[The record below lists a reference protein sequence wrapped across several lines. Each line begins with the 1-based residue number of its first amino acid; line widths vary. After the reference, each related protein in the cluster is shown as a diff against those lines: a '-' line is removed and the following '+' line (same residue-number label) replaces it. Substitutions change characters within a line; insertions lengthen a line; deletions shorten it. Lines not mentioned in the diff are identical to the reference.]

1 MTVHT
6 KPPPPRNV
14 RKTVTDA
21 SALRLKDVAGE
32 AVLLAGGG
40 AAILLQ
46 LANPAVARG
55 VAHHS
60 DFVNRPLDRLFG
72 TLDYVY
78 TVAFG
83 DEAMMASVVRSVN
96 RAHGPVHDRESA
108 QGYNAFDPQLQL
120 WVASTLYYA
129 ALQVQERINGPL
141 DDQAAE
147 AIYLDYAALGT
158 QLQMPASIWPAT
170 RETFDEYWQ
179 TALTEL
185 EATEESRAVVH
196 ALFHPTNIPAIARL
210 AMPLIRLLS
219 TGLLPPQIRTLHG
232 LEWSPRQQV
241 RFDRVLSAARVI
253 YPKLPRRLRHLPRD
267 RSLARVQRRLDH

>member
-6 KPPPPRNV
+6 KPPPPKNA
-14 RKTVTDA
+14 RKTVTEA
-21 SALRLKDVAGE
+21 SALRLKDVASE

-83 DEAMMASVVRSVN
+83 DEAMVASVVRSVN

-129 ALQVQERINGPL
+129 ALQVQERISGPL
-141 DDQAAE
+141 DDRAAE
-147 AIYLDYAALGT
+147 AIYRDYAALGT
-158 QLQMPASIWPAT
+158 RLQMPAEIWPAD
-170 RETFDEYWQ
+170 RAKFEEYWQ
-179 TALTEL
+179 AAVMEL
-185 EATEESRAVVH
+185 EATAESRAVVQS
-196 ALFHPTNIPAIARL
+196 LFRPTNIPAIARL
-210 AMPLIRLLS
+210 AMPLIRLVS
-219 TGLLPPQIRTLHG
+219 TGFLPPQVRELHG
-232 LEWSPRQQV
+232 LPWSARRQA
-241 RFDRVLSAARVI
+241 RFDRVLRTTRYV

-267 RSLARVQRRLDH
+267 LSLARVQRRLER